1 MKTREFKMQSA
12 KCKVQNGGFFPI
24 LQSVICNLQSVII
37 AFLSFLS
44 VASALPL
51 YRDSLPNGL
60 IVLTYEAPSLPIVD
74 FGFTCRSGSAWDP
87 DGKSGVASLTT
98 QLLNRGTT
106 TMSGDSIASIIEYLG
121 ADYNSGTQLDYCGVS
136 LRVLSK
142 DQGVGLDLLTAMVRS
157 PAFDPKEIEQAKSLQ
172 AAGVRRG
179 FDNPSYVVR
188 TAFEQL
194 LYAGH
199 PYRNN
204 PNGDTLTIPG
214 LQRADVKAFYQTW
227 FVPNNCFIIAVGDI
241 KREEFVRQVK
251 ARFGDWQP
259 GIVPQLHV
267 PELKYP
273 DKLKVK
279 LITRPDMNQT
289 YVEFGHPG
297 ISITD
302 PDMLATRLGDYIL
315 GGSPLSSRLGIAVR
329 EKKGL
334 AYDVRSFFDR
344 NKYPGAFWGTVQ
356 TAHPREAIQLML
368 SQIRMMHDSGATR
381 AELAKACNYYTGSFP
396 LTYSSNQDKLYSVGT
411 MELYRLGL
419 DWLDKFPDRVR
430 AITLDQVNAAMR
442 QHLSPGNYYMV
453 VMGNVTKDSLG
464 LKDVEWI
471 E

>member
-1 MKTREFKMQSA
+1 MKTRECKMQNA
-12 KCKVQNGGFFPI
+12 KCKVQNGERSSI
-24 LQSVICNLQSVII
+24 LKSVICNLQSVII
-37 AFLSFLS
+37 FFSFLS
-44 VASALPL
+44 VATALPL

-60 IVLTYEAPSLPIVD
+60 IVLTYEAPSLPIIT
-74 FGFTCRSGSAWDP
+74 FGLACRSGSACDP

-98 QLLNRGTT
+98 QLLNRGAAG
-106 TMSGDSIASIIEYLG
+106 MSGDSIASIIEYLG
-121 ADYNSGTQLDYCGVS
+121 ADYSSETVLDHCGIG
-136 LRVLSK
+136 LRVLAK
-142 DQGVGLDLLTAMVRS
+142 DQGIGLDLLTAMVRN

-214 LQRADVKAFYQTW
+214 LQRADVQAFYQTW
-227 FVPNNCFIIAVGDI
+227 FVPNNCFVIAVGDI
-241 KREEFVRQVK
+241 KRDEFVRQVRAK
-251 ARFGDWQP
+251 FGDWQP
-259 GIVPQLHV
+259 GKVPQLQV

-289 YVEFGHPG
+289 YVQFGHPG

-329 EKKGL
+329 EKEGL
-334 AYDVRSFFDR
+334 AYDVRSVFDR
-344 NKYPGAFWGTVQ
+344 NKYPGAFWASVQ

-381 AELAKACNYYTGSFP
+381 AELAKAHNYYTGSFP
-396 LTYSSNQDKLYSVGT
+396 LTYSSNQGKLFSAGT
-411 MELYRLGL
+411 IEFYGLGL
-419 DWLDKFPDRVR
+419 DWLDRFPDRVR
-430 AITLDQVNAAMR
+430 AVTLDQVNAAMR
-442 QHLSPGNYYMV
+442 KHLSPGDYYMV